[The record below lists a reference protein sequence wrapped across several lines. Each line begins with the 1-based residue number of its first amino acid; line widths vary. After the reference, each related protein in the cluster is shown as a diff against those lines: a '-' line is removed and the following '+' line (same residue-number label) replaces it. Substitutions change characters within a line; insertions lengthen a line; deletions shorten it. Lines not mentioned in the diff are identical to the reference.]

1 MPITPHAYGTAPEKV
16 SEAVVAAVD
25 DGSVA
30 SSLGPLLVGMY
41 GYTDHRAGPSGC
53 MRTSLAA
60 LSRPTRFGQRQFRA
74 HMQTLA
80 DLGLLEIEYVGRREA
95 LVHTL
100 RCPARSGG
108 GPAPA
113 DRGRVSGALLLATP
127 DPAIWGLL
135 ITADSMEAPG
145 EPLLA
150 SNIELAQELH
160 CDRKLVARLLAKA
173 VALRD
178 DRGDPFLVLSGRGG
192 TRRVQVASRSRR
204 ARALRAT
211 PAGAPSIGATGSAC
225 LESAVSR
232 HPGASDEPE
241 NATAVESASVAEIAD
256 LLTAL
261 GSADIPLRAA
271 EREDLDRLVRDGEYD
286 RVADA
291 IRRTVQSDG
300 RSWAYVRVVLDSPPP
315 RSARTGY
322 RSAPAARD
330 AYRGLIERHLAR
342 AREYIQDPP

>member
-1 MPITPHAYGTAPEKV
+1 MPITPHAYGTAPEEV

-113 DRGRVSGALLLATP
+113 GRGRVSGALLLATP

-204 ARALRAT
+204 ARALGAT
-211 PAGAPSIGATGSAC
+211 PGGGTLHRRDG
-225 LESAVSR
+225 LR
-232 HPGASDEPE
+232 LPGAGCI
-241 NATAVESASVAEIAD
+241 AAS
-256 LLTAL
+256 
-261 GSADIPLRAA
+261 
-271 EREDLDRLVRDGEYD
+271 
-286 RVADA
+286 
-291 IRRTVQSDG
+291 RRTR
-300 RSWAYVRVVLDSPPP
+300 RSGEHHCRRARIGGGDR
-315 RSARTGY
+315 RSAHRSRLGGY
-322 RSAPAARD
+322 SAAGRGARGPR
-330 AYRGLIERHLAR
+330 APCAR
-342 AREYIQDPP
+342 RPIRLGVTV